1 MSQILYITNILLDF
15 GVVQRLRDE
24 CERVGMARPLIVT
37 DPGIR
42 AAGLLDKVLAQ
53 LPTGMAAV
61 FDQTPGN
68 PTEAAV
74 RAAAAVFAAEGCDG
88 LIALGGGS
96 ASARSS
102 SSEGSMR
109 DM

>member
-42 AAGLLDKVLAQ
+42 AAGLLDRVLAQ
-53 LPTGMAAV
+53 LPPPPPPAGALAKPASVGAAPLPP
-61 FDQTPGN
+61 DAGPRKPSPDDETDETP
-68 PTEAAV
+68 
-74 RAAAAVFAAEGCDG
+74 
-88 LIALGGGS
+88 
-96 ASARSS
+96 
-102 SSEGSMR
+102 
-109 DM
+109 